1 MDPELLAV
9 LTLVA
14 VDCLAA
20 EDALLLATISKFPVG
35 SMIAFMTGE
44 KGKKKKKRHK
54 HISSSQQSFQ
64 TEVCCLHFEGSRTVS
79 NTFVPFNQVIF
90 LINALR
96 SEQL

>member
-44 KGKKKKKRHK
+44 KAGGKKKKR
-54 HISSSQQSFQ
+54 Q
-64 TEVCCLHFEGSRTVS
+64 TH
-79 NTFVPFNQVIF
+79 
-90 LINALR
+90 
-96 SEQL
+96 